1 MKVKILCCRTLE
13 PEVRL
18 AMARCGAAAEL
29 TVLQENHHDVPRR
42 LRENIQAQLDVMT
55 GVDRV
60 LMAFTTCGG
69 AMTGLKTGD
78 FELVIPRMDDCLSLL
93 MGSMERRKAALE
105 GGFGMFVTESWMNH
119 EKGIEAEL
127 ERICRAY
134 PPQRAQR
141 VIRAMYGNFD
151 SLNVIDTGA
160 YDLNTILPRTQKLAE
175 RLQLKHRIVE
185 GTTSCLETLLQ
196 GPYDPARF
204 ILIPPHSIVTEA
216 DTQLRIRENFT

>member
-18 AMARCGAAAEL
+18 AMARCGSAAEL
-29 TVLQENHHDVPRR
+29 IVLQENNHDVPRK
-42 LRENIQAQLDVMT
+42 LRENIQAQLDKMVDA
-55 GVDRV
+55 DRV

-69 AMTGLKTGD
+69 AMAGLKTGD
-78 FELVIPRMDDCLSLL
+78 FELVIPRVDDCLSLL
-93 MGSMERRKAALE
+93 MGSMERRRDVLE
-105 GGFGMFVTESWMNH
+105 GGFGMFVTESWLNH

-127 ERICRAY
+127 ERICRTY
-134 PPQRAQR
+134 PPERAQR

-175 RLQLKHRIVE
+175 RLHLKHRIAA
-185 GTTSCLETLLQ
+185 GTTAFLEALLQ

-204 ILIPPHSIVTEA
+204 IVIPPRNIVTEA
-216 DTQLRIRENFT
+216 DTQLRIGENFT